1 MKRLQS
7 LRVMIG
13 SAEKHD
19 EGKVETHRLAA
30 MEIVFRDPV
39 ITNPKAKNYESAI
52 SCLFPIEDNGISAE
66 EMAQNIDA
74 LAARIRDEIVDEK
87 LKLELVGN

>member
-13 SAEKHD
+13 TAEKHED
-19 EGKVETHRLAA
+19 GKVTPHRLSA
-30 MEIVFRDPV
+30 MEIVFRDP
-39 ITNPKAKNYESAI
+39 IIANPKAKNYEAAI
-52 SCLFPIEDNGISAE
+52 SCIFPIEDNGITAE
-66 EMAQNIDA
+66 EVAQTFDA

-87 LKLELVGN
+87 LKLEIVGT